1 MKKSCFR
8 PECPDTFCEKQSKGF
23 TYRLIQPGL
32 LIIFFSVVTLS
43 NTTAQDFD
51 VPFVP
56 TPNNVVEKMLDMAN
70 VGPGDYVID
79 LGSGD
84 GRIVIAAARRGA
96 FGHGV
101 DIDPRR
107 IKEARVN
114 AKNAGVQDKVVFLE
128 GNIFHTDFSRASVVT
143 MYLLNS
149 VNIKLREH
157 LLKNLRP
164 GSRLVS
170 NDFDMGSWQSDD
182 YLRELHND
190 IYFWVIPA
198 NVKGQ
203 WRLTFGKNNFTMQ
216 ANQEFQ
222 EVFLNIKNDNSAL
235 AVKDMVLR
243 GDRIS
248 FAASD
253 FEGGIDYVF
262 SGHISGDAIT
272 GVVQVRNENDAKI
285 QNWSAIRFMTDVE

>member
-1 MKKSCFR
+1 MFFCFFKLNHKDNSLGKCSQFCPKLLTFSMNL
-8 PECPDTFCEKQSKGF
+8 PETE
-23 TYRLIQPGL
+23 
-32 LIIFFSVVTLS
+32 
-43 NTTAQDFD
+43 
-51 VPFVP
+51 
-56 TPNNVVEKMLDMAN
+56 
-70 VGPGDYVID
+70 
-79 LGSGD
+79 
-84 GRIVIAAARRGA
+84 
-96 FGHGV
+96 
-101 DIDPRR
+101 
-107 IKEARVN
+107 IKPEN
-114 AKNAGVQDKVVFLE
+114 
-128 GNIFHTDFSRASVVT
+128 
-143 MYLLNS
+143 
-149 VNIKLREH
+149 
-157 LLKNLRP
+157 
-164 GSRLVS
+164 S
-170 NDFDMGSWQSDD
+170 NDFDMGSWKSDD

-222 EVFLNIKNDNSAL
+222 EVFPNIKNDNSAL
-235 AVKDMVLR
+235 ALKDMVLR